1 MDHFCLIDVDLNSQQ
16 ISAGEILYIDR
27 ELVLC
32 FHFSDDPNFR
42 WPDLGT
48 IGSSG
53 SNAIVMSTCEL
64 SMKLAPRKMWMI
76 S

>member
-42 WPDLGT
+42 
-48 IGSSG
+48 
-53 SNAIVMSTCEL
+53 
-64 SMKLAPRKMWMI
+64 
-76 S
+76 